1 VPARG
6 VLYVHSA
13 PPPVCPHVEWA
24 ISRVLGVPVRLE
36 WTAQPADPTAQ
47 RAECAWVGRPG
58 TAGHLATALRQWP
71 MIRFEVTEDAS
82 PGVDGERI
90 SYVPGR
96 GAFRSTTGASGDI
109 LVGEDRL
116 RALLAT
122 ATAPEALAHGIE
134 QLLGT
139 AWDVELEAYRQA
151 GDGAPVTWL
160 HQVG

>member
-1 VPARG
+1 
-6 VLYVHSA
+6 
-13 PPPVCPHVEWA
+13 
-24 ISRVLGVPVRLE
+24 
-36 WTAQPADPTAQ
+36 
-47 RAECAWVGRPG
+47 
-58 TAGHLATALRQWP
+58 

-96 GAFRSTTGASGDI
+96 GVFRSTTSASGDI
-109 LVGEDRL
+109 VVGEDRL

-122 ATAPEALAHGIE
+122 ASAPAALAHGIE
-134 QLLGT
+134 QLLGS
-139 AWDVELEAYRQA
+139 AWDADLEPYRQA